1 MMIKENGTI
10 LIPIDF
16 SKQSLIGIKNAYNL
30 AKYSNSKLLIM
41 HAYQNPEDENK
52 AELEQLAKQTA
63 IESGLVCD
71 FALVKGDIFSETDKL
86 AEKISANLIV
96 AGLPPLVKFR
106 SFMGSSSASKFIKNS
121 PCPVLTTR
129 SLSHESGCKN
139 ILMPFDLSPESREKV
154 GTVIQMAKY
163 FEANVRIVSVFDPN
177 DSKYENHMLP
187 YLQQVK
193 KYMKDRRVNCT
204 NKSIPS
210 KDVAES
216 IVEYGNKNECD
227 LIIQMNKRDL
237 SLGEMFSGTMSQKMV
252 DISNIPVLTINPMI
266 RESISSGIH

>member
-1 MMIKENGTI
+1 MIKENGTI

-16 SKQSLIGIKNAYNL
+16 SKQSLVGIKNAYSL
-30 AKYSNSKLLIM
+30 GKYSHSKLLIM
-41 HAYQNPEDENK
+41 HAYHKPEEENK
-52 AELEQLAKQTA
+52 TELEQLARLTA
-63 IESGLVCD
+63 EESGLVCD
-71 FALVKGDIFSETDKL
+71 FTTVKGDIFIETDKM
-86 AEKISANLIV
+86 AEKMHANLIV

-106 SFMGSSSASKFIKNS
+106 SFMGASSASKFIKNS
-121 PCPVLTTR
+121 PCPVLTGR
-129 SLSHESGCKN
+129 SANHASGCKN

-154 GTVIQMAKY
+154 GTVIQMARY
-163 FEANVRIVSVFDPN
+163 YGAEVRIVSVFDPN

-193 KYMKDRRVNCT
+193 KYMKDRHVNCT

-216 IVEYGNKNECD
+216 IVEYGNKNDCD
-227 LIIQMNKRDL
+227 LIVQMNKRDL